1 MAKKKVKYIATAN
14 KYLKYAGEY
23 KAIGDKFEVAKK
35 DVEELKQHATIE
47 EVEIVPESSQGEGQ
61 ENADG
66 KEEGEEGD
74 K

>member
-14 KYLKYAGEY
+14 VCLKYAGEY

-35 DVEELKQHATIE
+35 DIEELKQHATIE
-47 EVEIVPESSQGEGQ
+47 EVEIVSEASKGEGQ
-61 ENADG
+61 ENTDG